1 MCVEVGDK
9 ITGKWDSWFP
19 GKVMHLIRC
28 VGSYL
33 EAFTKTVSPVLRG
46 ESTSSKKRKLRP

>member
-1 MCVEVGDK
+1 MEVGDK

-33 EAFTKTVSPVLRG
+33 EAFTRTVSPVLRG